1 MIEIDGSQY
10 SGSGHRLTTELLHG
24 DPALAILDAAVRHQ
38 AQLIVIGSRR
48 MKAIKRI
55 LLGSMSE
62 KVLVHASCSVLIV
75 R

>member
-1 MIEIDGSQY
+1 
-10 SGSGHRLTTELLHG
+10 
-24 DPALAILDAAVRHQ
+24 
-38 AQLIVIGSRR
+38 VIGSRR